1 MYIMPGDFATK
12 GSADDEIQSIH
23 SFSQQLADKLQ
34 ICVLSLRHMVCS
46 QENRHADFTVGK
58 CASRSLKSLSAD
70 QYLGYVVLHT
80 FNYLT
85 CLCSHF
91 KCTALQW
98 KRHGHCHDMHS
109 WQCYHMV
116 FLCNGI
122 VGKKNISSSQ
132 KSCYNREA
140 SLYHT
145 GFLSHVYLS
154 KIQI

>member
-23 SFSQQLADKLQ
+23 SFTQQLADKLQ
-34 ICVLSLRHMVCS
+34 TCVRSLRHMVCS
-46 QENRHADFTVGK
+46 QENRHADFTVLK
-58 CASRSLKSLSAD
+58 CASRSLRSLSAD

-122 VGKKNISSSQ
+122 VGKKHQQSVLRN
-132 KSCYNREA
+132 
-140 SLYHT
+140 
-145 GFLSHVYLS
+145 HVTTVKLLFITLVS
-154 KIQI
+154 FHMFI